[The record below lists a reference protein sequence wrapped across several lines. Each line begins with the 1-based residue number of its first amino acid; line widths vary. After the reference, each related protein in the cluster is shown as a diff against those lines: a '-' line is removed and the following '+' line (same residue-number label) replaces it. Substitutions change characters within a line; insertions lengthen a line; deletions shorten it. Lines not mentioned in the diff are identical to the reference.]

1 MTYSIINEIVNKPPE
16 QGGSLFIATLGEQK
30 TRPLHELYSMAGQV
44 ANGLLAQGI
53 TAGDTIGILSDNR
66 LEWVLLD
73 LAALRIK
80 VRTAGFDPGK
90 FTAEPSLVRDYQL
103 KCLFTDKKVDTAC
116 TAIRDIKI
124 INAFLADFP
133 ATLPSVEY
141 TPDDTTTIKFTSG
154 STGIPKGLAA
164 TVGSIDASLHGVQ
177 RIFAHGPEDS
187 LFVFLP
193 LSLLQQRYW
202 IYSALKYGHDI
213 VLSNYQ
219 SAFVFMAQRQ
229 PTVVMGVPAFFEAAR
244 QHILRQGGDE
254 AAMKTQ
260 ARALFGERIRY
271 LWTGSAPAD
280 TATLDFYPQMGL
292 PLYEGYGMNETCI
305 VTKNHPGA
313 SRPGSV
319 GKVIDGKK
327 VVIDDNGNVIVYSEY
342 PVNTRYLYAPEGASE
357 KIFTPEGGVCTGDL
371 GFIDKDGFLYI
382 KGRSDNVIV
391 LDNGKKIDVQPIE
404 ARLRNEGAIT
414 ECVIFSPQQTELVA
428 VISPSSTPADTQA
441 IHAALK
447 RVNAITEKD
456 EFISRLVIASQ
467 PFSIDNGLLTS
478 QYKPIR
484 KAIFERYQHELNTAV
499 KELHHDH

>member
-1 MTYSIINEIVNKPPE
+1 MTYSIINEIVNTPPE
-16 QGGSLFIATLGEQK
+16 HGGNLFIATLGEQK
-30 TRPLHELYSMAGQV
+30 TLPLSELYLMAGRV
-44 ANGLLAQGI
+44 ANGLLALGV

-73 LAALRIK
+73 LAALRLK

-90 FTAEPSLVRDYQL
+90 FTATPSLVSDYRL
-103 KCLFTDKKVDTAC
+103 KFLFTDKKTDAVGEE
-116 TAIRDIKI
+116 IRDITSI
-124 INAFLADFP
+124 HAFLADLP
-133 ATLPSVEY
+133 ATLPTVTY
-141 TPDDTTTIKFTSG
+141 APDDTTTVKFTSG

-164 TVGSIDASLHGVQ
+164 TIGSIDASLRGVQ
-177 RIFAHGPEDS
+177 RIFAHGPGDS

-202 IYSALKYGHDI
+202 IYSALKYGHDV

-219 SAFVFMAQRQ
+219 SAFVFMALRQ

-254 AAMKTQ
+254 AAQKMQ

-280 TATLDFYPQMGL
+280 SATLDFYPQIGL

-305 VTKNHPGA
+305 VTKNHPSA
-313 SRPGSV
+313 CRAGSV
-319 GKVIDGKK
+319 GQVIDGKK
-327 VVIDDNGNVIVYSEY
+327 VVIDDDGSIVVYSDY
-342 PVNTRYLYAPEGASE
+342 PVNTRYLFAPEGASE
-357 KIFTPEGGVCTGDL
+357 KIFTPEGGVRTGDL

-404 ARLRNEGAIT
+404 ARLRNVGAIA

-428 VISPSSTPADTQA
+428 VISPSSAPADTQA
-441 IHAALK
+441 IYAAVK
-447 RVNAITEKD
+447 SVNAMTEKD
-456 EFISRLVIASQ
+456 EFVSRMVIADQ

-484 KAIFERYQHELNTAV
+484 RAIFERYQHELTTAA
-499 KELHHDH
+499 KELHHDR